1 MSPRSIVAV
10 LALGLVS
17 SLAAGRPGLAAEKY
31 TADPVHSTL
40 VFRVKHVNTT
50 DFWGRFNTIAGSF
63 TLDEANP
70 AGCQFEFTVKA
81 DSVDTGNGA
90 RDKHLKGPDFFNAV
104 QFPEISFKS
113 QSIKQSGNGYEVTG
127 DLTLHGVTKPTT
139 IRIVPTGKGEMRG
152 KAIAGIA
159 VTFQIK
165 QSDFGMTK
173 NVGPLGDE
181 VLIHAG
187 IEGQKN

>member
-1 MSPRSIVAV
+1 MSSRSFLAV

-17 SLAAGRPGLAAEKY
+17 SLSAGRPGIAGETY
-31 TADPVHSTL
+31 TADPVHSSL
-40 VFRVKHVNTT
+40 VFRVKHMNAT
-50 DFWGRFNTIAGSF
+50 DFWGRFNSINGSF
-63 TLDEANP
+63 TLDEGNP
-70 AGCQFEFTVKA
+70 AGCQFEFKVKA
-81 DSVDTGNGA
+81 DSVDTANAA
-90 RDKHLKGPDFFNAV
+90 RDKHLKGPDFFNVV

-113 QSIKQSGNGYEVTG
+113 QSVKQAGSGYEVTG

-139 IRIVPTGKGEMRG
+139 VRIIPTGKGEMRG
-152 KAIAGIA
+152 KPIAGIA

-165 QSDFGMTK
+165 QTDFGMSK
-173 NVGPLGDE
+173 MVGPLGDE